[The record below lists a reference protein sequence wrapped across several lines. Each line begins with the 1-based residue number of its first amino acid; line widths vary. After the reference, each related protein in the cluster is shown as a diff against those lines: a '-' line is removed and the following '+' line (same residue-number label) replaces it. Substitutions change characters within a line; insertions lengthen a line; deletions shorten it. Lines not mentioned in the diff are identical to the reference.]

1 MKFKY
6 NNRFGK
12 FAMSDKY
19 IYNHTVKRKQ
29 PYDKY
34 LESGENRYEKRLKL
48 SCISFVTVFIWL

>member
-19 IYNHTVKRKQ
+19 IYIIT
-29 PYDKY
+29 
-34 LESGENRYEKRLKL
+34 L
-48 SCISFVTVFIWL
+48 SKGNILMINN

>member
-12 FAMSDKY
+12 FAMIDKY

-29 PYDKY
+29 PYDK
-34 LESGENRYEKRLKL
+34 
-48 SCISFVTVFIWL
+48 